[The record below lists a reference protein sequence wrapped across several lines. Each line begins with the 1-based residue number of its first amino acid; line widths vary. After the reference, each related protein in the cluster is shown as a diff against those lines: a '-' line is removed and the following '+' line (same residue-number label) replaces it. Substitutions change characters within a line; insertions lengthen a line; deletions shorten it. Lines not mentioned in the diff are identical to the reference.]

1 MWWLSGSTRN
11 SPGKYFPKT
20 EYVYYLVGSLFT
32 ASISFIMS
40 VYAVFLIER
49 GLDYKGVALV
59 DGFYM
64 TTSALLDY
72 PTGGLADRYGRGRI
86 TALACLSF
94 GLGPLSYSFSRTL
107 PQLLLSELLAA
118 LGLAL

>member
-1 MWWLSGSTRN
+1 MVVKR
-11 SPGKYFPKT
+11 KYQKFTTKVLPKT

-32 ASISFIMS
+32 ASISFIMP

-49 GLDYKGVALV
+49 GLDYKGVALE

-72 PTGGLADRYGRGRI
+72 PPGGLADRYGRGRI

-94 GLGPLSYSFSRTL
+94 GLGLLSYSFSRTL

-118 LGLAL
+118 LGSAL